1 MRSTRNIS
9 NVEYDEDILCKTFT
23 KSYAPTAK
31 CSWTHLNDMNC
42 NTSKCKEITFQKKN
56 NTTQGTTQG
65 HPTTAFCKMS
75 FRGSRFGLQFSGYLR
90 TAKKLV

>member
-9 NVEYDEDILCKTFT
+9 NEEYDEDILCKTFT

-42 NTSKCKEITFQKKN
+42 NTTQCKEIIFQKKN
-56 NTTQGTTQG
+56 NTTQG
-65 HPTTAFCKMS
+65 HLTTAFCECL
-75 FRGSRFGLQFSGYLR
+75 FGE
-90 TAKKLV
+90 TDLVYNFLLLEDG